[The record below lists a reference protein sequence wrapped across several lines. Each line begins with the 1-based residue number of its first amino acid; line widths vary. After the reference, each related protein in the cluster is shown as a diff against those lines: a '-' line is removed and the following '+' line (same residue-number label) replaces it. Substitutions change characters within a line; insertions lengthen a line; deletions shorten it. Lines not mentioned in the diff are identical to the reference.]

1 MSDPHRTYEIRCP
14 VYGFIT
20 ISDWEREIISQTAFQ
35 RLRRIRQLAWT
46 DYVYPGAMHTRF
58 EHSLGVMHMATL
70 LYRGVAERSKGI
82 LRSELGYNEDGLRRH
97 EVLVRLTALLHDIG
111 HGPFSHAA
119 EEVFP
124 PVKDDDLAR
133 RYRHEDYSAPIVRTC
148 LSDVIAN
155 HPANRNYGFAADD
168 VADLLEGKPAAAEAT
183 FWRDL
188 IDGQMDADRM
198 DYLLRDS
205 HHAGVDYG
213 RYDWR
218 RLTHTIAAAPGT
230 GESGGPRIGVS
241 EGGLHAAEGLILARY
256 FMFTQVYFHKTR
268 VILDYHLQHALG
280 QMLPTGNFSR
290 PVGDQLRDYLSWD
303 DWKVLGL
310 LSSGEGGEHG
320 KRLADRD
327 HFREIIHTPE
337 SPKAEDGERLDH
349 WRKALGNLLKAEVP
363 AEKSWYKVGPTDIPV
378 ITEERSPR
386 VIPLSE
392 LSSTVRNIDPVHQI
406 RLYVRGE
413 DRDEAATKLDAIGG
427 G

>member
-1 MSDPHRTYEIRCP
+1 VRKC
-14 VYGFIT
+14 F
-20 ISDWEREIISQTAFQ
+20 
-35 RLRRIRQLAWT
+35 
-46 DYVYPGAMHTRF
+46 
-58 EHSLGVMHMATL
+58 
-70 LYRGVAERSKGI
+70 
-82 LRSELGYNEDGLRRH
+82 SE
-97 EVLVRLTALLHDIG
+97 
-111 HGPFSHAA
+111 
-119 EEVFP
+119 
-124 PVKDDDLAR
+124 
-133 RYRHEDYSAPIVRTC
+133 
-148 LSDVIAN
+148 VIAN

-168 VADLLEGKPAAAEAT
+168 VADLLGGKPAAAEAT

-218 RLTHTIAAAPGT
+218 RLTHTIAAAPGR
-230 GESGGPRIGVS
+230 GERGGPRIGVS

-280 QMLPTGNFSR
+280 QMLPTGDFPR

-413 DRDEAATKLDAIGG
+413 DRDEAAKKLDTIGG